1 MYNYFMLVG
10 RIETNLEEVRAEN
23 IKMEFF
29 HLKATRPF
37 KNSKGEYE
45 TDIFE
50 LKVSEPITSIIKE
63 NFNKGDVIGVK
74 GRILPTP
81 LNNYLYVERII
92 NFDKRD

>member
-10 RIETNLEEVRAEN
+10 YIETNLEEIRTEN
-23 IKMEFF
+23 MKMEFF
-29 HLKATRPF
+29 HLKVTRPF
-37 KNSKGEYE
+37 KNNEGKYE

-81 LNNYLYVERII
+81 LNNYLYVEKII